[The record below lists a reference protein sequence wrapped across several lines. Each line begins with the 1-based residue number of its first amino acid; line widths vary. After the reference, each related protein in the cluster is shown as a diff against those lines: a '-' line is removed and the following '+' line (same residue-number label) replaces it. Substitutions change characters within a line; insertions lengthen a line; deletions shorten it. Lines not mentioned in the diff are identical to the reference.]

1 MSKIEIKLQFPML
14 FLHSMS
20 IAQQLIPIY
29 NTTVHKNKSYVAL
42 NVANVF
48 VPQVKD
54 TNMPQGWLNP
64 DGIAIN
70 FLLYNFL
77 FVSGIFNLILYP
89 K

>member
-1 MSKIEIKLQFPML
+1 MVKTQYEHRTSADTHLQY
-14 FLHSMS
+14 HC
-20 IAQQLIPIY
+20 AY
-29 NTTVHKNKSYVAL
+29 KNKSYVAL